1 MAGSTTSLSFDGP
14 RLTAM
19 RLSRLD
25 EHVIPKP
32 PTTLMSDDS
41 DDVAFHVHEAH
52 ITAGG
57 GCFLSKVAGVDEERA
72 VAGPV
77 HGGEVR
83 AGDKV
88 APPP

>member
-1 MAGSTTSLSFDGP
+1 
-14 RLTAM
+14 
-19 RLSRLD
+19 
-25 EHVIPKP
+25 
-32 PTTLMSDDS
+32 MSDDS
-41 DDVAFHVHEAH
+41 DDIAFHVHEAH
-52 ITAGG
+52 IMAGG